1 MILWLVVFAVSIAV
15 MAVSAGAQGL
25 DPRMA
30 YIHMAVA
37 AFVSVILALLAIRE
51 IFAAARSDIAP
62 TAIAALAARYMG
74 LLWSWGVLGLVST
87 YATGILQWKEWWQ
100 FLIAF
105 IVAAGLCLFFSA
117 ILKRDADAGN
127 SDETFLKLGRILT
140 IVQFIGMLAVMIGLA
155 LDGKMPPNVNARP
168 GWEDWAANHIF
179 FFGSL
184 ALAAVSAAAL
194 KAQSK
199 GSIRTTVDGQ
209 QC

>member
-15 MAVSAGAQGL
+15 MAVSAGAKGL
-25 DPRMA
+25 DPSMA

-51 IFAAARSDIAP
+51 ILATARTDVTP
-62 TAIAALAARYMG
+62 TAVAAVAARYMG
-74 LLWSWGVLGLVST
+74 LLWSWGALGLLST

-117 ILKRDADAGN
+117 ILKKDAETGN
-127 SDETFLKLGRILT
+127 NDETFLKLGRVLT

-155 LDGKMPPNVNARP
+155 IDGKMPPNLNARV

-184 ALAAVSAAAL
+184 ALASVSAAAL
-194 KAQSK
+194 KAQGK
-199 GSIRTTVDGQ
+199 GMSRTTADEQ